1 MSGEVGARLR
11 AVREQ
16 NHLSQRQLAKRA
28 GVSNATISLIE
39 SDRIS
44 PSVGA
49 LKRVLDGI
57 PMSLSEFFA
66 HAEDSGERKVFFP
79 AAEHVEIGKG
89 KISYRQVGGDLLG
102 HSLQILAERYAPGA
116 ATGKVMLAHEGE
128 EGAIVVAGKLEV
140 TVGMQRRILGPGDAY
155 MFSSRLP
162 HRFRN
167 VGDEECRLISAC
179 TPPTV

>member
-1 MSGEVGARLR
+1 MELGARLR

-16 NHLSQRQLAKRA
+16 SHLSQRQLAKRA

-49 LKRVLDGI
+49 LKRVLDGL
-57 PMSLSEFFA
+57 PMSLSEFFGF
-66 HAEDSGERKVFFP
+66 ELSTDSRQVFFP
-79 AAEHVEIGKG
+79 AAEHREIGKG

-102 HSLQILAERYAPGA
+102 RTLQILAERYARGA
-116 ATGKVMLAHEGE
+116 DTGKVLLSHDGE
-128 EGAIVVAGKLEV
+128 EGAVIVSGRLEV
-140 TVGMQRRILGPGDAY
+140 TVGDQKRTLGPGDAY
-155 MFSSRLP
+155 MFDSKLP

-167 VGDEECRLISAC
+167 IGEEDCRLISAC